1 MALKNGEIM
10 SDIFEG
16 YNWPMANPNH
26 KPFAHQ
32 IETAEFLVRNPRSF
46 VLNDLGTGK
55 TLSALWAADFLM
67 WKGAIKRVLVVGP
80 LSTIHSVWAN
90 EIKANFPHLKYAV
103 AHGNKPQDRFD
114 AINSNAKIVI
124 MNHDGIKS
132 YNDAVLKGGFDL
144 LIIDELTAFK
154 TVSTARWKAAKKVEK
169 LCKGV
174 WGMTAEPTPNTPVEA
189 FGQAKLVNE
198 KNPFLPKYLTKFKD
212 LVEIKVAMFT
222 TIPRDDADK
231 TVHKVLQPAIRFKRD
246 DCVDIP
252 PCQYIDLEISMTSSQ
267 TKAYKEMYNELL
279 VEYERGEIT
288 SANAAVK
295 FTKLLQISCG
305 WVKDDAGAVYEL
317 DPINRLEQAYEIFQ
331 NSHKNKLV
339 IATAF
344 KASIYGI
351 TNYFREKGVKVDYIN
366 GDVKA
371 EDRAKKI
378 NSFQHGDLQILVI
391 QPQAASHGIT
401 LTAASTLLWFSLIP
415 SGETY
420 NQMNGRIT
428 RIGQKQKQ
436 TIYHMVGSKAEHRIL
451 KILKNKGIMS
461 KEILDLFEGD

>member
-1 MALKNGEIM
+1 MSEIFK
-10 SDIFEG
+10 D
-16 YNWPMANPNH
+16 YDWPMGNPNH

-32 IETAEFLVRNPRSF
+32 IETAEFLIKNPRCF

-55 TLSALWAADFLM
+55 SLSALWAADLLM
-67 WKGAIKRVLVVGP
+67 RKGAIKRVLVLGP
-80 LSTIHSVWAN
+80 LSTVWSVWAQ
-90 EIKANFPHLKYAV
+90 EIKTNFPKIKYAV
-103 AHGNKPQDRFD
+103 AHGNKPSDRFD

-132 YNDAVLKGGFDL
+132 YNDIVLKGGFDL

-154 TVSTARWKAAKKVEK
+154 NVTTARWKACNKIAVK
-169 LCKGV
+169 CKGI
-174 WGMTAEPTPNTPVEA
+174 WGMSAEPTPNSPVEA
-189 FGQAKLVNE
+189 FGQAKLVNPT
-198 KNPFLPKYLTKFKD
+198 NPFLPKYLTKFRD
-212 LVEIKVAMFT
+212 LVEIKLSMFV

-231 TVHKVLQPAIRFKRD
+231 TVFKCMQPAIRFKRD

-252 PCQYIDLEISMTSSQ
+252 PCQYIDMEIAMTANQ
-267 TKAYKEMYNELL
+267 ARVYKEMFNDLY
-279 VEYERGEIT
+279 VEYSRGEIT
-288 SANAAVK
+288 SSNSAVK

-305 WVKDDAGAVYEL
+305 WVKDDEGNVFEL
-317 DPINRLEQAYEIFQ
+317 DPSNRLEEAYRIFE
-331 NSHKNKLV
+331 SAHKNKLV
-339 IATAF
+339 IASAF
-344 KASIYGI
+344 KASIKGI
-351 TNYFREKGVKVDYIN
+351 HKFFEEKGVKVDYIT

-378 NSFQHGDLQILVI
+378 DRFQNGDLQVLIL

-428 RIGQKQKQ
+428 RIGQKEKQ
-436 TIYHMVGSKAEHRIL
+436 TIIHFIGSKAEARIL
-451 KILKNKGIMS
+451 NILKNKGNMS
-461 KEILDLFEGD
+461 REILDLFEE

>member
-1 MALKNGEIM
+1 M

-169 LCKGV
+169 LCK
-174 WGMTAEPTPNTPVEA
+174 
-189 FGQAKLVNE
+189 
-198 KNPFLPKYLTKFKD
+198 
-212 LVEIKVAMFT
+212 KVG
-222 TIPRDDADK
+222 
-231 TVHKVLQPAIRFKRD
+231 
-246 DCVDIP
+246 
-252 PCQYIDLEISMTSSQ
+252 ISKPWIQ
-267 TKAYKEMYNELL
+267 
-279 VEYERGEIT
+279 
-288 SANAAVK
+288 
-295 FTKLLQISCG
+295 
-305 WVKDDAGAVYEL
+305 
-317 DPINRLEQAYEIFQ
+317 
-331 NSHKNKLV
+331 
-339 IATAF
+339 
-344 KASIYGI
+344 
-351 TNYFREKGVKVDYIN
+351 KG
-366 GDVKA
+366 
-371 EDRAKKI
+371 
-378 NSFQHGDLQILVI
+378 
-391 QPQAASHGIT
+391 
-401 LTAASTLLWFSLIP
+401 
-415 SGETY
+415 
-420 NQMNGRIT
+420 
-428 RIGQKQKQ
+428 
-436 TIYHMVGSKAEHRIL
+436 
-451 KILKNKGIMS
+451 
-461 KEILDLFEGD
+461 

>member
-1 MALKNGEIM
+1 M
-10 SDIFEG
+10 SNLFQG

-32 IETAEFLVRNPRSF
+32 VETAEFLLRNPKCF

-55 TLSALWAADFLM
+55 TKSALWAADFLLQ
-67 WKGAIKRVLVVGP
+67 KNVVKRVIVLGP
-80 LSTIHSVWAN
+80 LSTIHSVWAS
-90 EIKANFPHLKYAV
+90 EIRENFPHLKYAV

-132 YNDAVLKGGFDL
+132 YNDAVLAGGFDL
-144 LIIDELTAFK
+144 MIIDELTAFK
-154 TVSTARWKAAKKVEK
+154 NVSTARWKAARRVAAK
-169 LCKGV
+169 CKGI
-174 WGMTAEPTPNTPVEA
+174 WGMTAEPTPNSPVEA

-198 KNPFLPKYLTKFKD
+198 ANPFLPKYLTKFRD
-212 LVEIKVAMFT
+212 LVEVKISMFV
-222 TIPRDDADK
+222 TIPKDDADK
-231 TVHKVLQPAIRFKRD
+231 TVFKALQPSIRFKRD

-252 PCQYIDLEISMTSSQ
+252 PCQYIDLDVPMTANQS
-267 TKAYKEMYNELL
+267 KAYMEMMRDLL
-279 VEYERGEIT
+279 IEYEKGEIT

-295 FTKLLQISCG
+295 FTKLLQISAG
-305 WVKDDAGAVYEL
+305 WVKDDSGSVYEL
-317 DPINRLEQAYEIFQ
+317 DPSNRLDAAFEIFE
-331 NSHKNKLV
+331 NSHKQKLV
-339 IATAF
+339 IASAF
-344 KASIYGI
+344 KASIKGI
-351 TNYFREKGVKVDYIN
+351 FNYFKEKGVRIDYIT

-378 NSFQHGDLQILVI
+378 HSFQHGDLQILVI

-428 RIGQKQKQ
+428 RIGQDQKQ
-436 TIYHMVGSKAEHRIL
+436 TIYHMVGSKAEKRIL
-451 KILKNKGIMS
+451 NILKNKGIMS
-461 KEILDLFEGD
+461 KEILDLFEEQ